1 MGSKTFTRSLPEMV
15 RVHAEARALLSRL
28 VLERDRSERRRAE
41 AGQPDP
47 MKFITGRSALDN
59 AVERTCEMVRR
70 VEGLLAQRRWGR
82 GSSVAPARAV
92 PAEVRCGAP

>member
-1 MGSKTFTRSLPEMV
+1 MFTRSLLDTV
-15 RVHAEARALLSRL
+15 RVHLEARALLSRL
-28 VLERDRSERRRAE
+28 VLDRDRSERRWAE

-59 AVERTCEMVRR
+59 AVERTREMVRR
-70 VEGLLAQRRWGR
+70 AEELLAQRQWGR
-82 GSSVAPARAV
+82 GTSRSV

>member
-1 MGSKTFTRSLPEMV
+1 MGSNTFTRSRPDTV

-70 VEGLLAQRRWGR
+70 VEELLAQRRWGR